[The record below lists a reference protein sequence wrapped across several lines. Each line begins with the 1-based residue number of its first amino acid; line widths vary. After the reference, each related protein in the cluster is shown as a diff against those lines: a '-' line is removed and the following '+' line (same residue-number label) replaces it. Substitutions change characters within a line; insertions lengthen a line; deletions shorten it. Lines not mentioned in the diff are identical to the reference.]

1 MLVDKFNALIS
12 TYADE
17 VVLELQE
24 HEHVKINYVFRL
36 QPEGG
41 SVTIES
47 PMRLGP
53 IMRDAPLHV
62 LFEFIVAP
70 SALDEDVALLLN
82 GSLKISITA
91 RPTPVPPIRLNLK
104 REVHSNPS
112 PEPPPTRI
120 LSALSRLTLY
130 RIQERA
136 RAAADAGQFDQAAR
150 HLQNLATHLLSKGEH
165 SLAKTALFE
174 AENLE
179 KMHAWSASGN
189 KDIKYHTRA
198 LLLGG
203 QKEKVK

>member
-1 MLVDKFNALIS
+1 
-12 TYADE
+12 
-17 VVLELQE
+17 
-24 HEHVKINYVFRL
+24 
-36 QPEGG
+36 
-41 SVTIES
+41 
-47 PMRLGP
+47 LGP
-53 IMRDAPLHV
+53 ILRDAPLHV
-62 LFEFIVAP
+62 LFEFIVD
-70 SALDEDVALLLN
+70 SSTLEEDIVSLLN
-82 GSLKISITA
+82 GSLKISIAA
-91 RPTPVPPIRLNLK
+91 RPVPVPPIRLNLK
-104 REVHSNPS
+104 RDVHTNPS

-130 RIQERA
+130 RMQERA
-136 RAAADAGQFDQAAR
+136 RSAADSGQFDEAVR